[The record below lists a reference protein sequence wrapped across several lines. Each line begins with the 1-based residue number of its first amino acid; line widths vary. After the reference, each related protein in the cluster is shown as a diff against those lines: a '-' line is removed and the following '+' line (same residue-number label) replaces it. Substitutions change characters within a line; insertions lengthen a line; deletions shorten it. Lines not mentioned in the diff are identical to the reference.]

1 MCDRGCFSQMGDVLF
16 ASLRVSKL
24 QKLEKGS
31 ILRVYNGV
39 HLMMEV
45 APPPLNKSLTSMLF
59 TVNEI
64 RSQGV
69 AKGHVSYG
77 GTHLRYKQLYT

>member
-1 MCDRGCFSQMGDVLF
+1 MGDVLF
-16 ASLRVSKL
+16 ASLRVSKP

-59 TVNEI
+59 TVTD

-69 AKGHVSYG
+69 AKTKGIMG
-77 GTHLRYKQLYT
+77 I

>member
-1 MCDRGCFSQMGDVLF
+1 MGDVLF

-31 ILRVYNGV
+31 VLRVYNGV

-45 APPPLNKSLTSMLF
+45 VPPPHKSLTSMLF
-59 TVNEI
+59 TVNE

-69 AKGHVSYG
+69 AKTKGIMG
-77 GTHLRYKQLYT
+77 I

>member
-1 MCDRGCFSQMGDVLF
+1 MCDRGCFSQMGDALF

-45 APPPLNKSLTSMLF
+45 CPPPHKKPDLCSSQ
-59 TVNEI
+59 TVTE

-69 AKGHVSYG
+69 AKTKGIMG
-77 GTHLRYKQLYT
+77 I

>member
-1 MCDRGCFSQMGDVLF
+1 MGDVSF
-16 ASLRVSKL
+16 AFTKGVKL

-45 APPPLNKSLTSMLF
+45 APP
-59 TVNEI
+59 
-64 RSQGV
+64 Q
-69 AKGHVSYG
+69 
-77 GTHLRYKQLYT
+77 

>member
-1 MCDRGCFSQMGDVLF
+1 MGDVLF
-16 ASLRVSKL
+16 ATLRVSKL
-24 QKLEKGS
+24 QKLEKGF

-45 APPPLNKSLTSMLF
+45 APPLNKSLTSIMLF
-59 TVNEI
+59 TVTE

-69 AKGHVSYG
+69 AKTKCIMGI
-77 GTHLRYKQLYT
+77 

>member
-16 ASLRVSKL
+16 ASLRASKL
-24 QKLEKGS
+24 QKVEKGS

-45 APPPLNKSLTSMLF
+45 APPLNKSLTSMLF
-59 TVNEI
+59 TVNE

-69 AKGHVSYG
+69 DKTKGIMG
-77 GTHLRYKQLYT
+77 I